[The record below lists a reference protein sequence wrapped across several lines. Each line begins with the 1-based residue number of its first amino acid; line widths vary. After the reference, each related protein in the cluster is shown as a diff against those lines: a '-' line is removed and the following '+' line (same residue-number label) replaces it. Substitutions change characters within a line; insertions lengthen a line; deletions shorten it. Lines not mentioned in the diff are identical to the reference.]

1 MDIAL
6 VMLIGMLVRL
16 VIPMGLLLLLGSL
29 LNRRLNHLP

>member
-6 VMLIGMLVRL
+6 VMLIGILVRL

-29 LNRRLNHLP
+29 LNRRLYHLP